1 MNFYLICFISSY
13 SALVF
18 NQNAASLITQKS
30 LKIFSDGIYQID
42 PDQLDTEDREQV
54 VISYEKLLEINGL
67 ESFESI

>member
-1 MNFYLICFISSY
+1 MLYISSY

-54 VISYEKLLEINGL
+54 TINYEELLYINVL
-67 ESFESI
+67 ESSKGILNT